1 MQASLALCASDLRA
15 RLAHLQRRNA
25 AAASNGAYARL
36 VATPLRPAAAKSTP
50 TPESEVKELEEGE
63 VASDADP
70 ASDGELSA
78 SQDFT
83 DTAAAVADVPANRR
97 RRKRGGKKHRKGAG
111 RDAANASADALA
123 ADPGTVGAQALG
135 AGPGWTANDAA
146 HASTNTAT
154 AMSTDGNSGVG
165 RSARRDGTP
174 LAMRGAGSAF
184 GSPAPSLVRSNDGS
198 TMHDGSAAPHL
209 AAGALPGTQEAAEAA
224 VGAVEQQA
232 NAGAL
237 QSVEI
242 RRDASPVRKRLKPT
256 QPAGDLA
263 SAEPGGDQQLQDAE
277 ANGVIG
283 SGVAAAV
290 VASGIAQPVPAS
302 NALPMATQRS
312 QGAATDGTAE
322 LRHEQD
328 ASEAPVAAAGATGF
342 APSEQVPAG
351 GGAGAAGGAQDIPGL
366 AVVAEAVAST
376 PAAAARALA
385 TATEVIDLS
394 SGGGA
399 TPLTSPRAKG
409 GNAAA
414 AEGAAGSAGAAAGSV
429 AAPIDA
435 TAAPPAQR
443 SSSGQAAA
451 QQSAADVAGH
461 RPGAERSVSPVDMT
475 NIVATVGKGPGWGTH
490 ASTAAMPADL
500 LVAMQ
505 AATHNDAAG
514 PPVATGTEEASVE
527 STGAVST
534 LARAVISARASGV
547 RLPLLDASSHGNNG
561 DDNAAGLHSSGPPV
575 FTPPDEL
582 APVAARSATKG
593 LLHFEVY
600 EFAVRSAPRLRDLA
614 ALREILIAA
623 RFPPRSPALSRAD
636 MPSGFGRGDH
646 LAIPRCILD
655 MSYHTEAH

>member
-1 MQASLALCASDLRA
+1 MRTEAIIAASPALHCHPCPRFSSQRFACKLLHSYKLLYVQASLALCASDLRA

-25 AAASNGAYARL
+25 AAASNGAYALL
-36 VATPLRPAAAKSTP
+36 VARPLRLAAAKSTP
-50 TPESEVKELEEGE
+50 IPETEVKELEEGE

-83 DTAAAVADVPANRR
+83 DAAAAVADVPANRR
-97 RRKRGGKKHRKGAG
+97 RRKRGGKKHKKGAG
-111 RDAANASADALA
+111 RDAANAAADALA

-135 AGPGWTANDAA
+135 AGSGWAANAA
-146 HASTNTAT
+146 ANASTNTLTARTAT

-198 TMHDGSAAPHL
+198 ATHEGSAAPHL
-209 AAGALPGTQEAAEAA
+209 AAGAAPGAQEAAEAA
-224 VGAVEQQA
+224 AGAVEQQA

-242 RRDASPVRKRLKPT
+242 SRDASPVRKRLKPT
-256 QPAGDLA
+256 QPAGGLA

-277 ANGVIG
+277 TNGVIG
-283 SGVAAAV
+283 TGVAAAV
-290 VASGIAQPVPAS
+290 VASSIAQRAPAS
-302 NALPMATQRS
+302 NALQMATQRS
-312 QGAATDGTAE
+312 QGAANDGTAE
-322 LRHEQD
+322 LRHVQD

-342 APSEQVPAG
+342 APSEQIPAG
-351 GGAGAAGGAQDIPGL
+351 GAAGAARGAQDIAGL
-366 AVVAEAVAST
+366 AVAAEAVAST

-385 TATEVIDLS
+385 NAPEVIDLS

-399 TPLTSPRAKG
+399 TPLTSPRAQG

-414 AEGAAGSAGAAAGSV
+414 AAGAAASAGAAAGSV
-429 AAPIDA
+429 AAPIDV

-461 RPGAERSVSPVDMT
+461 RPGAERSLSPVDMT

-490 ASTAAMPADL
+490 ASTAAMPAES
-500 LVAMQ
+500 
-505 AATHNDAAG
+505 AG
-514 PPVATGTEEASVE
+514 GNASRYTRRCRGTACSHRHRRSFRRVHRRRQH
-527 STGAVST
+527 TGARGDQR
-534 LARAVISARASGV
+534 ARKRGA
-547 RLPLLDASSHGNNG
+547 
-561 DDNAAGLHSSGPPV
+561 
-575 FTPPDEL
+575 
-582 APVAARSATKG
+582 
-593 LLHFEVY
+593 
-600 EFAVRSAPRLRDLA
+600 SAPLGRLK
-614 ALREILIAA
+614 
-623 RFPPRSPALSRAD
+623 PRQQR
-636 MPSGFGRGDH
+636 R
-646 LAIPRCILD
+646 R
-655 MSYHTEAH
+655 